1 MQVVWLDDRQ
11 EPKDVQHA
19 EFTDLGISAAGA
31 SKFGNSGA
39 GGPLRQVSQGTSS
52 PTPALEG
59 GPLSSINAALMG
71 AQEANKSHN
80 AEEDHVG
87 AMLEHD
93 LALAIQDS
101 AVQAWMADAGVSY
114 LLDDRIPPLHIEFD
128 EAGRCV

>member
-1 MQVVWLDDRQ
+1 LDDRQ

-19 EFTDLGISAAGA
+19 EFTDLGISAVGG
-31 SKFGNSGA
+31 SKFGKSGA

-59 GPLSSINAALMG
+59 DPLSNIKAAVMG
-71 AQEANKSHN
+71 SQKANQSHN
-80 AEEDHVG
+80 AEDDHVG
-87 AMLEHD
+87 AMVKHD